1 MTTGPVTVAI
11 NANPKAFTFYSNG
24 VFSDPECRGRPE
36 DLDHQ
41 VLAVGFGILKGQKY
55 WLIKN
60 SWSTFWG
67 NDGYILISQE
77 DNMCGVTT
85 SPTFPKIKLQ

>member
-1 MTTGPVTVAI
+1 MAI
-11 NANPKAFTFYSNG
+11 NANPKSFTFYSNG
-24 VFSDPECRGRPE
+24 VFSDPECRGQPE

-41 VLAVGFGILKGQKY
+41 VLAVGYGSLHGQKY

-60 SWSTFWG
+60 SWSTYWG
-67 NDGYILISQE
+67 NDGYVLISQD

-85 SPTFPKIKLQ
+85 NPTFPKIKV